1 MCHQCLIR
9 LIILLKFLQ
18 QNLVIQKTA
27 KEFKYNLL
35 KTTSI
40 NKNLYFKSIQAIC
53 ESFEKSNYKK
63 ELLNQ
68 IALNANRRKYKEDN
82 KIDRIQR

>member
-1 MCHQCLIR
+1 MVDSSFAIYIYILE
-9 LIILLKFLQ
+9 IIISSISLLGSFF
-18 QNLVIQKTA
+18 NI
-27 KEFKYNLL
+27 FCY
-35 KTTSI
+35 
-40 NKNLYFKSIQAIC
+40 LYFKSIQAIC